1 MDFQNTDLALEVQEQ
16 FEENQV
22 EVPGVVL
29 RKKRSADGKVLT
41 TFVEILDKEGEKGY
55 GEAGGDLCDDGIQER
70 NPKGKCVKR
79 GGVPGVKE
87 EFGKQKD
94 SIGSRWQG

>member
-41 TFVEILDKEGEKGY
+41 TL
-55 GEAGGDLCDDGIQER
+55 
-70 NPKGKCVKR
+70 
-79 GGVPGVKE
+79 
-87 EFGKQKD
+87 
-94 SIGSRWQG
+94 

>member
-41 TFVEILDKEGEKGY
+41 TFVEILDKEGER
-55 GEAGGDLCDDGIQER
+55 LW
-70 NPKGKCVKR
+70 
-79 GGVPGVKE
+79 
-87 EFGKQKD
+87 
-94 SIGSRWQG
+94 GSRWGFM

>member
-29 RKKRSADGKVLT
+29 EKKEAQM
-41 TFVEILDKEGEKGY
+41 EK
-55 GEAGGDLCDDGIQER
+55 
-70 NPKGKCVKR
+70 
-79 GGVPGVKE
+79 
-87 EFGKQKD
+87 F
-94 SIGSRWQG
+94 

>member
-29 RKKRSADGKVLT
+29 RKKRSADSGNS
-41 TFVEILDKEGEKGY
+41 
-55 GEAGGDLCDDGIQER
+55 GIHSS
-70 NPKGKCVKR
+70 C
-79 GGVPGVKE
+79 
-87 EFGKQKD
+87 
-94 SIGSRWQG
+94 

>member
-41 TFVEILDKEGEKGY
+41 NIGFRNLGY
-55 GEAGGDLCDDGIQER
+55 MQYDNFCR
-70 NPKGKCVKR
+70 NFR
-79 GGVPGVKE
+79 
-87 EFGKQKD
+87 
-94 SIGSRWQG
+94 

>member
-29 RKKRSADGKVLT
+29 RKKKKRRWKSSNN
-41 TFVEILDKEGEKGY
+41 F
-55 GEAGGDLCDDGIQER
+55 CR
-70 NPKGKCVKR
+70 NFR
-79 GGVPGVKE
+79 
-87 EFGKQKD
+87 
-94 SIGSRWQG
+94 